1 MVSEHNIRPIRRG
14 DTFIFPLE
22 FYEDECEET
31 PINVSTYVFKL
42 QAKNAAGTTIFTW
55 NNVDFVSVATNK
67 RTVTL
72 SAVTTATYAVGEFI
86 YDLQVTTASGV
97 FTWMVGYILVE
108 EQITS

>member
-22 FYEDECEET
+22 FYEDECEE
-31 PINVSTYVFKL
+31 IGIDVSTYVFKL
-42 QAKNAAGTTIFTW
+42 QAKNAAGATIFTW
-55 NNVDFVSVATNK
+55 NNSDFVSVATNK

-72 SAVTTATYAVGEFI
+72 SAVTTATYTAGEFI
-86 YDLQVTTASGV
+86 YDLQVTIGSGV
-97 FTWMVGYILVE
+97 YTWMQGYINVE

>member
-1 MVSEHNIRPIRRG
+1 MISEHNIRPIRRG

-22 FYEDECEET
+22 FYEDECEEI

-42 QAKNAAGTTIFTW
+42 QAKNAAGATIFTW
-55 NNVDFVSVATNK
+55 NNADFVSVATNK

-72 SAVTTATYAVGEFI
+72 SAVTTAAYTVGEFV
-86 YDLQVTTASGV
+86 YDLQVTIGSNV
-97 FTWMVGYILVE
+97 FTWMQGYIVVE